1 MSIQSLNPSP
11 VMTGTDY
18 VFSSTY
24 AYSHM
29 PQVAKE
35 LTQRFG
41 DQDFFRSVFELID
54 GGVAPV
60 AGLEYHHLEDNWL
73 TTIIKVDSNSAGA
86 TNAAVTLTVQATP
99 TDYNLT
105 FPQSA
110 VSPYI
115 VTGAQTNTSP
125 VSLNM
130 TLDINGVQCQ
140 VVDVDQTTNPT
151 QVQFTVVPKVLGE
164 AVPAVTTSTEIII
177 VGNAWGERTGQPKSM
192 AWRPVLYTNNMQ
204 EIKGTFSVSAREMQ
218 MEAWIDYPVLGGG
231 TKKLLWSWNALKN
244 YQFYRNMI
252 ATTLI
257 TGKKTTNTTYGNT
270 ANANALTNNA
280 TTVTTEGMVPFVQ
293 NYGNTYTYSGL
304 TGLQK
309 ADWST
314 ITTTYID
321 KYRGAKEYMAL
332 SGIFARNDMS
342 NWMGDSMK
350 NGAINYGMFGGG
362 ALGKEKAIN
371 YDFDSF
377 QLNGYTFHMKTF
389 DPFNYIQQLG
399 AAGQPYPYRIILIP
413 ADRVAATMGDGP
425 RVNVPAARV
434 VYLKH
439 SQAPGAEYMVEW
451 ATGAAGGAFTSEIAE
466 FNQYYRSTVGFEGFA
481 GNRWVII
488 DKQ

>member
-1 MSIQSLNPSP
+1 MSIQVLNPSP

-60 AGLEYHHLEDNWL
+60 AGAEYHHLEDNWL
-73 TTIIKVDSNSAGA
+73 TTIVKVDAQSGA
-86 TNAAVTLTVQATP
+86 TANNLVTLTVQATP
-99 TDYNLT
+99 SDYNLT
-105 FPQSA
+105 FPTSA

-115 VTGAQTNTSP
+115 ATGTQTNTSP
-125 VSLNM
+125 VSVNM
-130 TLDINGVQCQ
+130 TLDILGVQCQ
-140 VVDVDQTTNPT
+140 VVAVNQTSNPVT
-151 QVQFTVVPKVLGE
+151 FDVVPKVSGE
-164 AVPAVTTSTEIII
+164 AVPTTTTSTEIII
-177 VGNAWGERTGQPKSM
+177 VGNAWGERTGQPDSM

-244 YQFYRNMI
+244 YQLYRNMI
-252 ATTLI
+252 AATLI
-257 TGKKTTNTTYGNT
+257 TGKKTTNTTLAGQSAST
-270 ANANALTNNA
+270 A
-280 TTVTTEGMVPFVQ
+280 TTMTTEGMVPFVQ

-362 ALGKEKAIN
+362 AMGKEKAIN

-399 AAGQPYPYRIILIP
+399 AAGQPYPYRIVLIP

-439 SQAPGAEYMVEW
+439 AQAPGAEYMVEW
-451 ATGAAGGAFTSEIAE
+451 ATGAAGGAWTSQIAE

-481 GNRWVII
+481 GNRWMII

>member
-24 AYSHM
+24 AFSHM

-35 LTQRFG
+35 LTMRFG
-41 DQDFFRSVFELID
+41 DQDFFKSTFELFD

-60 AGLEYHHLEDNWL
+60 AASEYYHLEDNWL
-73 TTIIKVDSNSAGA
+73 TTIVKVETQAGGA
-86 TNAAVTLTVQATP
+86 ANASVTLTVQNNP
-99 TDYNLT
+99 DYNLT
-105 FPQSA
+105 FPAAA

-115 VTGAQTNTSP
+115 ATGTQTLTSP
-125 VSLNM
+125 VAPNM
-130 TLDINGVQCQ
+130 TVDILGVQCQ
-140 VVDVDQTTNPT
+140 VVSVDQTGSVTPG
-151 QVQFTVVPKVLGE
+151 QVRFAVIPKVLGE
-164 AVPAVTTSTEIII
+164 AVPATDASTEIII
-177 VGNAWGERTGQPKSM
+177 VGNAWGERTGQPESM

-218 MEAWIDYPVLGGG
+218 QEAWIDYPVLGGG

-244 YQFYRNMI
+244 YQLYRNMI
-252 ATTLI
+252 AATLI
-257 TGKKTTNTTYGNT
+257 TGKKTTNTTLANLNANT
-270 ANANALTNNA
+270 A
-280 TTVTTEGMVPFVQ
+280 TTMTTEGMVPFVQ

-399 AAGQPYPYRIILIP
+399 AAGQPYPYRIVLIP

-434 VYLKH
+434 VYLKQ

-451 ATGAAGGAFTSEIAE
+451 ATGAAGGAWTSQIAE
-466 FNQYYRSTVGFEGFA
+466 FNQNYRSTVGFEGFA
-481 GNRWVII
+481 GNRWLLI

>member
-1 MSIQSLNPSP
+1 MSIQTLNPSP
-11 VMTGTDY
+11 VMAGTDY

-60 AGLEYHHLEDNWL
+60 AGAQYNHLEDNWL
-73 TTIIKVDSNSAGA
+73 TTIIKVESDAGGA
-86 TNAAVTLTVQATP
+86 ANAAVTLTVQTTP
-99 TDYNLT
+99 DNYTLDIPSYT
-105 FPQSA
+105 P
-110 VSPYI
+110 VPPYLGTNQV
-115 VTGAQTNTSP
+115 VTNP
-125 VSLNM
+125 VQLNM
-130 TLDINGVQCQ
+130 TLDILGVQCQ
-140 VVDVDQTTNPT
+140 VTGRTSTT
-151 QVQFTVVPKVLGE
+151 FTVVPKVLGE

-177 VGNAWGERTGQPKSM
+177 VGNAWGERTGQPDSM

-244 YQFYRNMI
+244 YQFYRNQI

-257 TGKKTTNTTYGNT
+257 TGKKITNANV
-270 ANANALTNNA
+270 ANASNPSPNPSSSDNQTLMA
-280 TTVTTEGMVPFVQ
+280 TEGMVPFVQ

-425 RVNVPAARV
+425 RVTVPAARV

-439 SQAPGAEYMVEW
+439 AQAPGAEYMVEW
-451 ATGAAGGAFTSEIAE
+451 ATGAAGGAWTSQIAE

-481 GNRWVII
+481 GNRWMII

>member
-1 MSIQSLNPSP
+1 MSIQALNPSP

-73 TTIIKVDSNSAGA
+73 TTIIKVEANGAGA
-86 TNAAVTLTVQATP
+86 TNAAVTLTVQTTP

-130 TLDINGVQCQ
+130 TLDISGVQCQ
-140 VVDVDQTTNPT
+140 VVAVNQTANP
-151 QVQFTVVPKVLGE
+151 VEFTVVPKVLGE
-164 AVPAVTTSTEIII
+164 AVPQVTTSTEIII

-270 ANANALTNNA
+270 ADANLLTNNA

>member
-1 MSIQSLNPSP
+1 M
-11 VMTGTDY
+11 
-18 VFSSTY
+18 
-24 AYSHM
+24 
-29 PQVAKE
+29 
-35 LTQRFG
+35 RFG
-41 DQDFFRSVFELID
+41 DQDFFKSTFELFD

-60 AGLEYHHLEDNWL
+60 AASEYYHLEDNWL
-73 TTIIKVDSNSAGA
+73 TTIVKVETQAGGA
-86 TNAAVTLTVQATP
+86 AGAAVTLTVQNSP
-99 TDYNLT
+99 DYNLT
-105 FPQSA
+105 FPASA

-115 VTGAQTNTSP
+115 ATGVQTLTSP
-125 VSLNM
+125 VAKNM
-130 TLDINGVQCQ
+130 TLDIAGVQCQ
-140 VVDVDQTTNPT
+140 VVDVDQTGLVTPG
-151 QVQFTVVPKVLGE
+151 QVQFTVIPKVSGQSI
-164 AVPAVTTSTEIII
+164 PATDASTEIII
-177 VGNAWGERTGQPKSM
+177 VGNAWGERTGQPESM

-218 MEAWIDYPVLGGG
+218 QEAWIDYPVLGGG

-244 YQFYRNMI
+244 YQLYRNMI
-252 ATTLI
+252 AATLI
-257 TGKKTTNTTYGNT
+257 TGKKTTNTTL
-270 ANANALTNNA
+270 ANYSNDTA
-280 TTVTTEGMVPFVQ
+280 TTMTTEGMVPFVQ

-399 AAGQPYPYRIILIP
+399 AAGQPYPYRIVLIP

-425 RVNVPAARV
+425 RMNVPAARV
-434 VYLKH
+434 VYLKQ

-451 ATGAAGGAFTSEIAE
+451 ATGAAGGAFTSQIAE
-466 FNQYYRSTVGFEGFA
+466 FNQNYRSTVGFEGFA
-481 GNRWVII
+481 GNRWLLI